1 MHLYFENNVEEFYP
15 HETIFTP
22 IKFLL
27 SLSSSIQCHV
37 SIFNAHDEI
46 PLRLTLEAGSRALR
60 GRIKLFLE
68 VAGII

>member
-1 MHLYFENNVEEFYP
+1 MHLYFGNSVEEFYP
-15 HETIFTP
+15 HKTISTRM
-22 IKFLL
+22 KFSL

-37 SIFNAHDEI
+37 SIFNAHDET